1 MVAAALQMESHT
13 IDGVVVECKSY
24 NWNAESS
31 KGKGKGFFQNFGPR
45 PNGFVNVRPGIVV
58 ANVAGAPAPRPVM
71 RQQQL
76 LANKLFVGGLS
87 PMTTNETL
95 GGTAADFSQFGQAD
109 CIVMLDRFTGR
120 SRGFGFCTFP
130 TPEEAQRAMNGGQPN
145 NFGGTDHVIDGKATS
160 AKFCEAKQDWGS
172 APPQAPQVIVARPQV
187 IVARPQVITARPQV
201 QYVTAA
207 QPDPAA
213 ANMAMLAAEPA
224 GGYGG
229 AVSSAAPVQQLV
241 QVVQAPQGGQQ
252 YAVDYQQQVP
262 QQQAADHSA
271 SRDVVTRYTQLDGL
285 IRITT
290 SNACRI
296 ASIGTPFKSSGEPE
310 ATGAATLRWAEPRQS
325 GDSRLDRVYSSLPAP
340 PFADLTAGPG
350 STLICALATHPL
362 GSPGPITF
370 AGSAFSR
377 PQSSELTTVVQHS
390 DQLVILFFAQLAWLD
405 TVAP

>member
-1 MVAAALQMESHT
+1 
-13 IDGVVVECKSY
+13 
-24 NWNAESS
+24 
-31 KGKGKGFFQNFGPR
+31 
-45 PNGFVNVRPGIVV
+45 
-58 ANVAGAPAPRPVM
+58 
-71 RQQQL
+71 
-76 LANKLFVGGLS
+76 
-87 PMTTNETL
+87 MTTNETL
-95 GGTAADFSQFGQAD
+95 AAYFSQFGQAD

-262 QQQAADHSA
+262 QQQVQVGFAPATAQNGVAPQLASA
-271 SRDVVTRYTQLDGL
+271 GL
-285 IRITT
+285 
-290 SNACRI
+290 SM
-296 ASIGTPFKSSGEPE
+296 
-310 ATGAATLRWAEPRQS
+310 
-325 GDSRLDRVYSSLPAP
+325 
-340 PFADLTAGPG
+340 
-350 STLICALATHPL
+350 LANMQQQAQAQNMQAYQ
-362 GSPGPITF
+362 GQ
-370 AGSAFSR
+370 AYQQVQ
-377 PQSSELTTVVQHS
+377 PQVQHV
-390 DQLVILFFAQLAWLD
+390 QQQAFPQAAAAGANGY
-405 TVAP
+405 APY